1 MEKLILFV
9 KNDCNKIGKNKKKDW
24 EKKETSK
31 IGKGAHRRECSRR
44 KTVNLFGQAAWLS
57 EDTGILKEKSRFGY
71 KINFNIGDFCVYRG
85 MPGEVSKGTHLT
97 CHVLML
103 YKECIPVAFA
113 VYNQF

>member
-1 MEKLILFV
+1 MIVIRL
-9 KNDCNKIGKNKKKDW
+9 GKTKKRLG
-24 EKKETSK
+24 KKETSK

-57 EDTGILKEKSRFGY
+57 EDMGILREKSCFGY
-71 KINFNIGDFCVYRG
+71 KINFSTGDFCVYRG
-85 MPGEVSKGTHLT
+85 MPGEVSRGTHLT